1 MKHQNVTPPPRFTDD
16 PLTPPST
23 AKKPFAEAH
32 RVIALFKQIHAGTDA
47 ERDARTEFQ
56 LADGEYDQIESTL
69 QQDDVL
75 SGYVDE
81 KIRYD
86 YDEDKRKLVVR
97 MPTEIDERFIDK
109 VEDDIRS
116 QLKTIQNGS
125 GKKAEFAQKVHPA
138 RSTHIRLG
146 ASISSKSKYE
156 PDASFRHKHAQYPG
170 VIVEVAYSQK
180 KPCLGRLAENYI
192 LDSDASIRA
201 VVCVHIEYGNK
212 ESRKATL
219 SVWRPELV
227 TTDDELVLQAV
238 EGVADV
244 AFRDEEG
251 NPVDYPGLQ
260 LRLSEFAY
268 EGLAQKEMGDEDTFV
283 RISGTKLCEYL
294 NAADSKEEQA
304 LGKHVFAK
312 EVKKRKR
319 SETPPE
325 EIRAG
330 DEAIYAREE
339 ERAAKRADRD
349 MDYQDR
355 SSTKSHS
362 D

>member
-1 MKHQNVTPPPRFTDD
+1 MKHQNVTPPPRFTDQ
-16 PLTPPST
+16 PLTPPLT
-23 AKKPFAEAH
+23 DKKPFAVAH
-32 RVIALFKQIHAGTDA
+32 RVIALFRQIYAKSDA

-56 LADGEYDQIESTL
+56 LADGEYDQIQSTL

-97 MPTEIDERFIDK
+97 MPTEIHERFIDK

-146 ASISSKSKYE
+146 TSTSSKSKYE
-156 PDASFRHKHAQYPG
+156 PDASFRHKEAQYPG

-180 KPCLGRLAENYI
+180 KSCLGRLAENYI

-219 SVWRPELV
+219 SVWRPKLL
-227 TTDDELVLQAV
+227 TTDDGLELRAV

-244 AFRDEEG
+244 AFRNKEG
-251 NPVDYPGLQ
+251 NPVDQPGLR

-268 EGLAQKEMGDEDTFV
+268 EGLAQKEMGEEDTF
-283 RISGTKLCEYL
+283 IYIPGSKLCEYL

-325 EIRAG
+325 EIRAS
-330 DEAIYAREE
+330 DEARYAKEE
-339 ERAAKRADRD
+339 ERAAKRVDRD
-349 MDYQDR
+349 MDYQDK
-355 SSTKSHS
+355 SSTKSVS